1 MGGERGRWSGWGVEA
16 NGGGGGE
23 RGSVA
28 SLVSCRVRAGGR
40 HLGPARAAAACASVG
55 GAGGGQAGPHSPALL
70 ELGRIGDF
78 CGSAGCGNCWCHAT
92 MVKAS
97 SADICECDALARVEY
112 PYTTLP
118 ANLLFQLFQNSSNV
132 YRKKKPARSSYTL
145 KHARRRRK

>member
-1 MGGERGRWSGWGVEA
+1 MSSRPSQAAAAMGGERGRWSGWGVEA

-78 CGSAGCGNCWCHAT
+78 CGSAGCWLLAT
-92 MVKAS
+92 AAAS
-97 SADICECDALARVEY
+97 G
-112 PYTTLP
+112 
-118 ANLLFQLFQNSSNV
+118 
-132 YRKKKPARSSYTL
+132 
-145 KHARRRRK
+145 